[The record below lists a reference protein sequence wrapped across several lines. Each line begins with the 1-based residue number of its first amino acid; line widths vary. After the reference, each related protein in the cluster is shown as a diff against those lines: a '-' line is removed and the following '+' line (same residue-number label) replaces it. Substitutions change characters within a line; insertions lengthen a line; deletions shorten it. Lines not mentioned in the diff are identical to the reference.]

1 VTCIKERVIVTNV
14 EAVGLARWTSIASVF
29 FFSVSGK
36 NYLFHFFHYSENIE
50 DEGEQDYWRPQ
61 PGRDAQRSV
70 SMMNRCGLLT

>member
-1 VTCIKERVIVTNV
+1 
-14 EAVGLARWTSIASVF
+14 LARWAHIASVF

-36 NYLFHFFHYSENIE
+36 NYFVPLFQYSENIE

-61 PGRDAQRSV
+61 PGRDALRYI